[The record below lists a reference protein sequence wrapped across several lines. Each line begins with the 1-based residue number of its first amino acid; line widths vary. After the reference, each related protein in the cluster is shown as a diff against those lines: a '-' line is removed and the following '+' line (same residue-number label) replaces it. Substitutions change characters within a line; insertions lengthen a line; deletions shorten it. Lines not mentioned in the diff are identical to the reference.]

1 MKFIA
6 KPVPFRTVSGD
17 PFPNSEYYEMGDY
30 KIHYRIDPAKTV
42 TPVAKAFMIHGF
54 ACNTRFYDELV
65 EKLTAEGI
73 SCLRVDLPD
82 FGFSTREYKGIHY
95 IPQTEILAQMMK
107 DFDEDDSGWIL
118 IGHSMGGS
126 VATQMAI
133 AEADAKDPEIASLV
147 LYAPLLMADS
157 PKFLRDF
164 MLNAPVGPLLDLILP
179 LITPYDGLWKAVGFL
194 MTFDWKYTKQMPAGV
209 YRDALQVKHMGRG
222 AAYMTAVASKPD
234 INELGKITVPIE
246 LIFGGRDLF
255 VMPNVAF
262 KMWKKMP
269 RQADKHVFLDGAHCF
284 LQNQADRT
292 WKTTKKFLQKTGQI

>member
-1 MKFIA
+1 
-6 KPVPFRTVSGD
+6 
-17 PFPNSEYYEMGDY
+17 
-30 KIHYRIDPAKTV
+30 
-42 TPVAKAFMIHGF
+42 
-54 ACNTRFYDELV
+54 
-65 EKLTAEGI
+65 
-73 SCLRVDLPD
+73 
-82 FGFSTREYKGIHY
+82 
-95 IPQTEILAQMMK
+95 
-107 DFDEDDSGWIL
+107 
-118 IGHSMGGS
+118 MGGS